1 MDSMNIAMRIMKRRQ
16 QLHISQTAFAKDIGL
31 ECTNFEAVI
40 KQVNMIEHG
49 MTTFSI
55 SQIERIAK
63 ALKIS
68 PEWLVYGNYDLRRYS
83 PESLW

>member
-1 MDSMNIAMRIMKRRQ
+1 MDNMNIAKRIMRRRQ
-16 QLHISQTAFAKDIGL
+16 QLHISQTAFARDIGL
-31 ECTNFEAVI
+31 ECTNFESVI
-40 KQVNMIEHG
+40 KQVNMIEQG
-49 MTTFSI
+49 MATFSI

-68 PEWLVYGNYDLRRYS
+68 PEWLIYGNYDLRRYN